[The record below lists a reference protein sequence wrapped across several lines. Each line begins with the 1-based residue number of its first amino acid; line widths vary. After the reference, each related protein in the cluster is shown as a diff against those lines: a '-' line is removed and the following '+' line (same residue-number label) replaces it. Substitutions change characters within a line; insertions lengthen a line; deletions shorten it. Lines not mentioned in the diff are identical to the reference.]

1 MLRFL
6 VFFFL
11 LLSCR
16 LDGDKAVDRNKF
28 SFRTGDDTELFFKNL
43 RQSYYDLE
51 ELKSANLNVFRLKN
65 RSGETD
71 RPVVNVAIVM
81 NWVQDEA
88 YILVEPGAL
97 LQDELSLKVYWKDT
111 VNNET
116 GAVVLEGRG
125 KENMLEFASQ
135 LYEGIVARRV
145 FQIEH
150 QEQLVNFLHTPEDR
164 EAIRITMSDYY
175 RLTRVF

>member
-6 VFFFL
+6 IFSFL

-51 ELKSANLNVFRLKN
+51 ELKSANLNVFRLKK
-65 RSGETD
+65 RPGETG

-81 NWVQDEA
+81 NWVEDEA
-88 YILVEPGAL
+88 YILVEPGVL
-97 LQDELSLKVYWKDT
+97 LQNELSLKVSWKDT
-111 VNNET
+111 VKNET
-116 GAVVLEGRG
+116 GSVVLEGRG

-135 LYEGIVARRV
+135 LYEGVIARRV

-150 QEQLVNFLHTPEDR
+150 QGQLVNFLHTPEDR